1 MSHIIDN
8 ITFYLA
14 QLIGLLGLIIL
25 LFSFQKNTR
34 KDLLKYQIIS
44 SSFFSIQYLILGAL
58 SGFVMNITMCIRN
71 LIFSKY
77 ENVPKKYITIVVII
91 MIMLSLLSYNGPI
104 SLLPCLGSI
113 MYTISLA
120 KSNLK
125 ITRCVNILT
134 CILYAIYDIKVLAI
148 AGLISTTIELLST
161 LFAIY
166 RYDLKVK

>member
-1 MSHIIDN
+1 MNN

-14 QLIGLLGLIIL
+14 QLIGLIGLIIL
-25 LFSFQKNTR
+25 LLSFQRNSR
-34 KDLLKYQIIS
+34 KDLLKYQIMS
-44 SSFFSIQYLILGAL
+44 SSFFSVQYLILGAM

-91 MIMLSLLSYNGPI
+91 MTLLSLLSYDGPM
-104 SLLPCLGSI
+104 SLLPCIGSI

-125 ITRCVNILT
+125 ITRIINVLT
-134 CILYAIYDIKVLAI
+134 CTLYIIYDIKVLAI
-148 AGLISTTIELLST
+148 AGLISASIELLST
-161 LFAIY
+161 VFAIY
-166 RYDLKVK
+166 RYDIKRK